1 MLFHAGS
8 DLNVCST
15 YISGQQCC
23 TQSNEDELGMR
34 LNNAIRYNH
43 TLGIEL
49 QALQNSATEL
59 NDALASKFT
68 S

>member
-8 DLNVCST
+8 DLNVCSP

-34 LNNAIRYNH
+34 LNNAIRYHH
-43 TLGIEL
+43 TLGTEL

-59 NDALASKFT
+59 NDALASKFI